1 MIALNKINRK
11 NFFEK
16 VGKGAFVAALASVI
30 PFKFFTSVAKASS
43 NKNIKVKIHPSA
55 VKRNDK
61 V

>member
-1 MIALNKINRK
+1 MIKLSKINRK

-16 VGKGAFVAALASVI
+16 IGKGALAAAVASAI
-30 PFKFFTSVAKASS
+30 PFKFVASIAKASS
-43 NKNIKVKIHPSA
+43 NKKVTVKIHPSA